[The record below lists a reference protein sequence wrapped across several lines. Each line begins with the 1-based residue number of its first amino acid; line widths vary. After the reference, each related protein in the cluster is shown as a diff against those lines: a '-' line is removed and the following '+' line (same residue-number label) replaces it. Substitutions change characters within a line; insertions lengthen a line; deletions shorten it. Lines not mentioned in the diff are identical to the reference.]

1 MSQLASGSRRVQCK
15 HLEAME
21 VPELAAARTRSWSVK
36 SKTFFWGLLR
46 AIIDSC
52 HDFCR
57 WKRFLSLKATQAQEA
72 DLFSS
77 RRCDSSPRC
86 RAATIRP
93 FRRHSTWFH
102 PFETNLPIGII
113 IISGKT
119 YGLGHACD
127 IAKRHFNTIFAI
139 KEKDAVCCHHQ
150 ISVFYFYTQPI
161 RMSLNHT
168 DEVGLTFHP

>member
-15 HLEAME
+15 RLEAME
-21 VPELAAARTRSWSVK
+21 VTVLAAARTKSWSVK
-36 SKTFFWGLLR
+36 SKTFFWELLR
-46 AIIDSC
+46 AIKDSC
-52 HDFCR
+52 HDFCH
-57 WKRFLSLKATQAQEA
+57 WKRFLSLKATQEQEA

-86 RAATIRP
+86 RVANVRP
-93 FRRHSTWFH
+93 SRRYSTWFH

-113 IISGKT
+113 IISGKA
-119 YGLGHACD
+119 YGLRHACD
-127 IAKRHFNTIFAI
+127 IAKRHFNAIFTI

-168 DEVGLTFHP
+168 HEVGLTFHP